1 MMLIPLRLIA
11 AAEEEDV
18 GIHKKCFG
26 YTTTILVI
34 SAEQIH
40 DVMNIVKSLEDS
52 GLLLIMMRPT

>member
-1 MMLIPLRLIA
+1 MFIPLRLIA

-18 GIHKKCFG
+18 GIYKNFFG

-34 SAEQIH
+34 SVEEIH
-40 DVMNIVKSLEDS
+40 GVMNIVKCLEDS

>member
-1 MMLIPLRLIA
+1 MLIPLRLIA

-18 GIHKKCFG
+18 GIHKIFFG

-34 SAEQIH
+34 SVEEIH
-40 DVMNIVKSLEDS
+40 DVMKTLEDS